1 MSLERSLIVIGAG
14 GHAKVVID
22 ALLSRDMSLKGI
34 TDQDP
39 SKHGTSI
46 LGVDVIGDDGV
57 LDEQTAADIRL
68 VLGVGSTE
76 AGSARRKIFDN
87 LKARGYEFAN
97 VVHPSAVIGRDVE
110 IGEGAQIMA
119 GAVIQTGC
127 RIGKG
132 VIVNTGA
139 RVDHDCI
146 LGDFVHIAPG
156 AVLSGDVAVGDDSH
170 IGCGATVLQGQRI
183 GRSVT
188 VGAGA
193 VVASHI
199 IDDVCVVGIPAKETK
214 NA

>member
-1 MSLERSLIVIGAG
+1 MSAERPLIIIGAG

-22 ALLSRDMSLKGI
+22 ALLSMGMSLKGA

-39 SKHGTSI
+39 SRLGKSI

-57 LDEQTAADIRL
+57 LDELTTADIRL

-76 AGSARRKIFDN
+76 AGPARRKIFDN
-87 LKARGYEFAN
+87 LKDRGYEFAN

-119 GAVIQTGC
+119 GAVIQPGC
-127 RIGKG
+127 RIGRG

-139 RVDHDCI
+139 RVDHDCT
-146 LGDFVHIAPG
+146 LGDFVHISPG
-156 AVLSGDVAVGDDSH
+156 AVLSGDVTIGDDSH
-170 IGCGATVLQGQRI
+170 IGCGATVLQGQRV

-193 VVASHI
+193 VVVSHI
-199 IDDVCVVGIPAKETK
+199 IDDVCVVGIPARETK